1 MQGKRRKRGNSDL
14 RTLTISVIFNQQSL
28 DIAVKEEQR
37 ITEIL
42 GVLQENGLLF
52 ISKAVED
59 VTMKSWRLGT
69 FVNTLLTFKQ
79 ANIENGD
86 ILILSE

>member
-1 MQGKRRKRGNSDL
+1 M